1 MQGLEFRVRSSDYW
15 KLVTGNCV
23 LAFHYFY
30 KKEIFMNI
38 LLIVIGIITGIV
50 IGFLLSRSKN
60 HAAETISLQKLSES
74 EKEKA
79 ALTERSSQQKIQ
91 LETVTQNLE
100 EERKNSLDINW
111 QVAQLKTTNENLLE
125 KLNNQKSE
133 LEELQKKFKTEFEN
147 LANRIL
153 EEKSSKFTEQNKTN
167 LDIILNPLKE
177 KIREFED
184 KVERSYKIES
194 TERISLKE
202 QIKLLMDQ
210 NKTLSTE
217 ANNLTRALKGDVKKQ
232 GNWGEVILERILERS
247 GLVKDQE
254 YKTQV
259 STTNDDGRKLQ
270 PDVVV
275 FLPDE
280 KHIVIDAKVSL
291 IAYEAMVNCTD
302 EVEREKC
309 ILQHITS
316 VKNHV
321 KILGEKNYQY
331 TNNLNS
337 PDFVLLFMPIE
348 SSFSTAIQA
357 DNELYNFAWDRKIV
371 IVSPTTLLATL
382 RTIASIWKQERQTRN
397 ALEIA
402 ERAGRLYDKFAGFTE
417 DMLKVGSKL
426 IDSKTSYDDAMKKLS
441 EGSGNLVSSVEKLK
455 SLGAKASK
463 SIPSR
468 LIERAESVDEE
479 I

>member
-1 MQGLEFRVRSSDYW
+1 
-15 KLVTGNCV
+15 
-23 LAFHYFY
+23 
-30 KKEIFMNI
+30 MNI
-38 LLIVIGIITGIV
+38 LLILLGIAAGFVIGWLIT
-50 IGFLLSRSKN
+50 KN
-60 HAAETISLQKLSES
+60 KSYSAVSDFQKQISES
-74 EKEKA
+74 EREKA
-79 ALTERSSQQKIQ
+79 MLNERTIQQKLQ
-91 LETVTQNLE
+91 LDSITSNLE
-100 EERKNSLDINW
+100 EERKNSLDLNW
-111 QVAQLKTTNENLLE
+111 QLAQKKTTNENLLQ
-125 KLNNQKSE
+125 KLTDQKSE
-133 LEELQKKFKTEFEN
+133 LEDLQKKFKTEFEN
-147 LANRIL
+147 IANKIL
-153 EEKSSKFTEQNKTN
+153 EEKSFKFTEQNKTN

-177 KIREFED
+177 KIKDFED

-202 QIKLLMDQ
+202 QIRLLMDQ
-210 NKTLSTE
+210 NKELSTE

-254 YKTQV
+254 YKSQV
-259 STTNDDGRKLQ
+259 SSVNDDGRRIQ
-270 PDVVV
+270 PDVIV

-302 EVEREKC
+302 DDERSKC
-309 ILQHITS
+309 IQQHITS
-316 VKNHV
+316 VKNHI
-321 KILGEKNYQY
+321 KILAEKNYQLSSG
-331 TNNLNS
+331 LNS

-348 SSFSTAIQA
+348 SSFSSAIQA

-382 RTIASIWKQERQTRN
+382 RTISSIWKQERQTRN

-441 EGSGNLVSSVEKLK
+441 EGSGNLVSSVEKIK

-463 SIPSR
+463 SIAPK
-468 LIERAESVDEE
+468 LLERAESLEE
-479 I
+479 

>member
-1 MQGLEFRVRSSDYW
+1 
-15 KLVTGNCV
+15 
-23 LAFHYFY
+23 
-30 KKEIFMNI
+30 MNI
-38 LLIVIGIITGIV
+38 LMLVIAIAAGIA

-60 HAAETISLQKLSES
+60 QVIESDYLKKINES

-79 ALTERSSQQKIQ
+79 ALTERTAQQKMQ
-91 LETVTQNLE
+91 LESVTGNLE
-100 EERKNSLDINW
+100 EERKNSLEINW

-125 KLNNQKSE
+125 KLESQKAE
-133 LEELQKKFKTEFEN
+133 LEDLQKKFKTEFEN
-147 LANRIL
+147 IANRIL

-247 GLVKDQE
+247 GLIKGQE
-254 YKTQV
+254 YETQV
-259 STTNDDGRKLQ
+259 STTNDEGRKFQ
-270 PDVVV
+270 PDVIVY
-275 FLPDE
+275 LPDE

-302 EVEREKC
+302 DSEREKC
-309 ILQHITS
+309 ILQHIAS

-321 KILGEKNYQY
+321 KMLGEKNYQY
-331 TNNLNS
+331 TGNLNS

-357 DNELYNFAWDRKIV
+357 DNELYNYAWERKIV

-382 RTIASIWKQERQTRN
+382 RTIASIWKQERQTKN

-402 ERAGRLYDKFAGFTE
+402 ERAGKLYDKFAGFTE
-417 DMLKVGSKL
+417 DLLKVGSKL
-426 IDSKTSYDDAMKKLS
+426 IDSKNSYDDAMKKLS
-441 EGSGNLVSSVEKLK
+441 EGNGNLVSSVEKLK
-455 SLGAKASK
+455 SLGAKATK
-463 SIPSR
+463 TIPPR
-468 LIERAESVDEE
+468 LIERAESVDE

>member
-1 MQGLEFRVRSSDYW
+1 
-15 KLVTGNCV
+15 
-23 LAFHYFY
+23 
-30 KKEIFMNI
+30 MNI
-38 LLIVIGIITGIV
+38 LFILIGIIAGIA
-50 IGFLLSRSKN
+50 IGFLLSRSKIQ
-60 HAAETISLQKLSES
+60 AAENDFLKQIGES
-74 EKEKA
+74 DKEKA
-79 ALTERSSQQKIQ
+79 ALTERSSQQRQQ
-91 LETVTQNLE
+91 LEVVTQNLE

-125 KLNNQKSE
+125 KLEIQKTE
-133 LEELQKKFKTEFEN
+133 ITELQIKFKTEFEN
-147 LANRIL
+147 IANRIL
-153 EEKSSKFTEQNKTN
+153 EEKSSKFTEQNKNN

-210 NKTLSTE
+210 NKALSTE

-259 STTNDDGRKLQ
+259 STTNEDGRKLQ

-291 IAYEAMVNCTD
+291 IAYEAMVNCQD
-302 EVEREKC
+302 EDEREKC

-316 VKNHV
+316 VKNHI
-321 KILGEKNYQY
+321 KSLGEKNYQY
-331 TNNLNS
+331 TDNLNS

-348 SSFSTAIQA
+348 SSFSTVIQA

-417 DMLKVGSKL
+417 DLLKVGSKL
-426 IDSKTSYDDAMKKLS
+426 IDSKNSYDDAMKKLS

-463 SIPSR
+463 VIPPR
-468 LIERAESVDEE
+468 LIERAESVDE

>member
-1 MQGLEFRVRSSDYW
+1 
-15 KLVTGNCV
+15 
-23 LAFHYFY
+23 
-30 KKEIFMNI
+30 MNI
-38 LLIVIGIITGIV
+38 LMLVIGIVAGIA
-50 IGFLLSRSKN
+50 IGVLLSRSKSQT
-60 HAAETISLQKLSES
+60 AETTFLKQLGDS
-74 EKEKA
+74 EKENA
-79 ALTERSSQQKIQ
+79 ALTERSSQQKLQ
-91 LETVTQNLE
+91 LETITLNLE

-125 KLNNQKSE
+125 RLEGQKSE
-133 LEELQKKFKTEFEN
+133 IQELQTKFKVEFEN
-147 LANRIL
+147 IANRIL

-177 KIREFED
+177 KIKDFED

-210 NKTLSTE
+210 NKVLSTE

-254 YKTQV
+254 YKTQL
-259 STTNDDGRKLQ
+259 STNNDDGRKLQ

-275 FLPDE
+275 LLPDE
-280 KHIVIDAKVSL
+280 KHIVIDSKVSL
-291 IAYEAMVNCTD
+291 IAYEAMVNCQD
-302 EVEREKC
+302 DIEREKC
-309 ILQHITS
+309 ILQHIAS

-321 KILGEKNYQY
+321 KSLGDKNYQHAGM
-331 TNNLNS
+331 LNS

-348 SSFSTAIQA
+348 SSFSSAIQA
-357 DNELYNFAWDRKIV
+357 DNELFNFAWDRKIV

-417 DMLKVGSKL
+417 DLLKVGSKL
-426 IDSKTSYDDAMKKLS
+426 IDSKNSYDDAMKKLS

-463 SIPSR
+463 SVPSR
-468 LIERAESVDEE
+468 LIERAESVDE

>member
-1 MQGLEFRVRSSDYW
+1 
-15 KLVTGNCV
+15 
-23 LAFHYFY
+23 
-30 KKEIFMNI
+30 MNI
-38 LLIVIGIITGIV
+38 LLIVIGIIAGMV
-50 IGFLLSRSKN
+50 IGFLSSRSKN
-60 HAAETISLQKLSES
+60 QAAETTFLKQLGES

-79 ALTERSSQQKIQ
+79 ALTERTSQQKVQ
-91 LETVTQNLE
+91 LETITQNLE

-125 KLNNQKSE
+125 KLGNQKTE
-133 LEELQKKFKTEFEN
+133 LEELQKKFKVEFEN
-147 LANRIL
+147 IANRIL
-153 EEKSSKFTEQNKTN
+153 EEKSSKFTEQNKNN

-177 KIREFED
+177 KIKEFED

-202 QIKLLMDQ
+202 QIRLLVDQ

-259 STTNDDGRKLQ
+259 STTNDEGRKLQ

-280 KHIVIDAKVSL
+280 KHIVIDSKVSL

-302 EVEREKC
+302 EDEREKC

-331 TNNLNS
+331 TGGLNS

-426 IDSKTSYDDAMKKLS
+426 IDSKNSYDDAMKKLS

-463 SIPSR
+463 SIPPR
-468 LIERAESVDEE
+468 LIERAESVDE

>member
-1 MQGLEFRVRSSDYW
+1 
-15 KLVTGNCV
+15 
-23 LAFHYFY
+23 
-30 KKEIFMNI
+30 MNI
-38 LLIVIGIITGIV
+38 LLIVIGILAGLA
-50 IGFLLSRSKN
+50 IGFLFSRNKSQSGEVGLLKQIG
-60 HAAETISLQKLSES
+60 EV

-79 ALTERSSQQKIQ
+79 ALGERTIQQKMQ
-91 LETVTQNLE
+91 LETVTINLD
-100 EERKNSLDINW
+100 EERKITLDLNW
-111 QVAQLKTTNENLLE
+111 QIAQLKTTNENITE
-125 KLNNQKSE
+125 KLGSQKME
-133 LEELQKKFKTEFEN
+133 MEELQKKFKTEFEN
-147 LANRIL
+147 IANKIL

-177 KIREFED
+177 KIKEFEE

-210 NKTLSTE
+210 NKALSTE

-247 GLVKDQE
+247 GLIKDQE

-259 STTNDDGRKLQ
+259 SSTNEEGRRIQ

-291 IAYEAMVNCTD
+291 IAYEAMVNSATD
-302 EVEREKC
+302 DERAAN
-309 ILQHITS
+309 ILLHISS
-316 VKNHV
+316 VKNHI
-321 KILGEKNYQY
+321 KLLSEKNYQHISAID
-331 TNNLNS
+331 S

-348 SSFSTAIQA
+348 SSFSSALQA

-371 IVSPTTLLATL
+371 MVSPTTLLATL

-402 ERAGRLYDKFAGFTE
+402 ERAGRLYDKFAGFTD

-426 IDSKTSYDDAMKKLS
+426 IDSKSSYDDAMKKLS
-441 EGSGNLVSSVEKLK
+441 EGSGNLVSSVEKIK

-463 SIPSR
+463 SISPK
-468 LIERAESVDEE
+468 LLERAENED
-479 I
+479 